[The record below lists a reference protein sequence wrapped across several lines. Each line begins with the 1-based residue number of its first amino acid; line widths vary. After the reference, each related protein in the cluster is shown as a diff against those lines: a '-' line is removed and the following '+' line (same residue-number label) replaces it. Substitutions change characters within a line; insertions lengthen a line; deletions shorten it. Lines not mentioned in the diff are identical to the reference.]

1 MSFEYLSEEATADV
15 AILAKGKNLDEAF
28 EETAKA
34 ITNVMVDLSEISPVK
49 EFKFKIK
56 SEDLKSLLYDFI
68 EELITI
74 FEIKHLLFSE
84 YNVKINKQEFSLI
97 CVAKGE
103 KFNKKKHNPKS
114 IVKAITYFGM
124 EIIEKQKETLIK
136 FTLDI

>member
-15 AILAKGKNLDEAF
+15 AILVKGRNLDEAF

-103 KFNKKKHNPKS
+103 KFNKKEHNPKS